1 MRQKFLI
8 LSYIFE
14 NAPIGVVIVFVLA
27 FIYNV
32 CNYLNP
38 LCFANP
44 CMGGKISHPC
54 RMDNGSNLN
63 ITKKKLKETTQSF
76 SETHFLQR

>member
-32 CNYLNP
+32 NH
-38 LCFANP
+38 
-44 CMGGKISHPC
+44 GGIFEAIKVTIFGSIGIICAIILILYVLLTLAWEEKFHILVEWI
-54 RMDNGSNLN
+54 MDR
-63 ITKKKLKETTQSF
+63 I
-76 SETHFLQR
+76 